1 MCAWFSRTNKSPWAV
16 FPSQRWYLLIY
27 PLLPSRHSVAVFSR
41 RGRGRGEW
49 RGACQNE
56 CDADGTS
63 RLPSK
68 NHVAYSSRVAPLLVC
83 AFFSPSLY
91 SSSLPFLSSPPAS
104 RPWYTWRTTVL
115 YVALQ
120 GAFSRSSPYP
130 FSINAR
136 RRRLSTTSCGT
147 SLETRVCSCWKEE
160 KVRLDQRDSLRAV
173 SYVDIVS
180 IVGRVRVV
188 STLSSDVSSH
198 PIFYTQIATN
208 RGHCNGSIII
218 TRVEALASATLNIR
232 ILWF

>member
-1 MCAWFSRTNKSPWAV
+1 MILANQQITVGGFSFATMIFAH
-16 FPSQRWYLLIY
+16 L
-27 PLLPSRHSVAVFSR
+27 PLALVPPLCSGFFLPREW
-41 RGRGRGEW
+41 GRGEW

-56 CDADGTS
+56 CDAGGTS

-68 NHVAYSSRVAPLLVC
+68 NYVAYFSRVAPLLVC

-91 SSSLPFLSSPPAS
+91 FSSLSFLSSPPAS

-120 GAFSRSSPYP
+120 DAFSRSSSPYP

-136 RRRLSTTSCGT
+136 RRRLSTTSRGT

-173 SYVDIVS
+173 S
-180 IVGRVRVV
+180 
-188 STLSSDVSSH
+188 
-198 PIFYTQIATN
+198 
-208 RGHCNGSIII
+208 
-218 TRVEALASATLNIR
+218 
-232 ILWF
+232 